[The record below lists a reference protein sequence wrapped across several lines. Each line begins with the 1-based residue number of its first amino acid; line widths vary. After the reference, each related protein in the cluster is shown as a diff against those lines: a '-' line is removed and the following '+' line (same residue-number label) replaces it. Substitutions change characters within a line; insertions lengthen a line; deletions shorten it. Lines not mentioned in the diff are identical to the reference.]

1 VTALILGVVF
11 IATLSLIIGL
21 FLFSNRRRLAALA
34 AARQRLREDDD
45 VESARGLLRDE
56 RASELPLLNRLLTGR
71 AVTEDLRALLQQA
84 GLRMSPGGFLMLVAV
99 CTLAGLALGML
110 LARPVFTVLGVAA
123 GFLLPVWWLRRKAR
137 KRLQTFEAQ
146 LPEAIDMMVTAM
158 RSGYSFQAAMRFIGQ
173 EMPAPLG
180 PEFARFYDQ
189 QRLGVE
195 VRTALLGMLD
205 RIPSLDLRMLV
216 TAVLIQRDTGGM
228 LSEVLSNIAML
239 MRERV
244 AVRAQIETLTAEPKL
259 SARVLAA
266 APVVVYLGLLVAD
279 PEYVQ
284 PLTAETIGRVILV
297 AAAAFV
303 SMGYWLLMRIADV
316 DY

>member
-1 VTALILGVVF
+1 MTALILGVVF